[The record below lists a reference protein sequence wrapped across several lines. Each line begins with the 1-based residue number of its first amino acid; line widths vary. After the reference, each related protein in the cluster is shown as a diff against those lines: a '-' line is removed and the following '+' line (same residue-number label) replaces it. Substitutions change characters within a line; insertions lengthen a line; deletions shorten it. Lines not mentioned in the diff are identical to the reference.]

1 MTANKNTGLICN
13 GKAAA
18 IGVLETFTQV
28 LPRGTQ
34 KDAILAVINW
44 IKETASEGFTTPEA
58 EARLKEIF
66 EGSEWEKK
74 GQAWLDRE
82 MEDPR
87 YPEKSGAIASD
98 GHHHSHDAISE
109 PEDGAELNCFWS
121 AEKKAWEPSYSWPVF
136 SQKTTTPIG
145 DLDEE

>member
-18 IGVLETFTQV
+18 IGVLETITANM
-28 LPRGTQ
+28 PMGTQ
-34 KDAILAVINW
+34 KDALLAVINW

-58 EARLKEIF
+58 ESKLKEIF

-74 GQAWLDRE
+74 GKAWLDRE

-87 YPEKSGAIASD
+87 YPEEGGTVTSD
-98 GHHHSHDAISE
+98 GYHRHHEMINE
-109 PEDGAELNCFWS
+109 PPSGAELNCFWN
-121 AEKKAWEPSYSWPVF
+121 AEKKAWEPSCSWPVC
-136 SQKTTTPIG
+136 SQKTTTLVG